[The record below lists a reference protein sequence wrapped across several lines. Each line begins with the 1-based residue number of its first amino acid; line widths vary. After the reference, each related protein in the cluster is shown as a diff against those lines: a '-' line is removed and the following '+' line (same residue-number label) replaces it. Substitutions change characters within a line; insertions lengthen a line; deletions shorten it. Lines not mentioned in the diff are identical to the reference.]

1 MKIPINLAS
10 QPFRRDRAM
19 VMASSV
25 VSLLLV
31 ATLGVLINL
40 ARQDNQQL
48 GDVRHEVAMLKQ
60 QVQAASDQQAKL
72 NAVIHKPENET
83 VLEQCVFLNTLL
95 LRKGIS
101 WNQIFSDLESTIPY
115 NVKLVR
121 IRPTVDSDGRVSLD
135 MIVAAE
141 TDVPM
146 VGALKAFEENPKF
159 GAVEWKTT
167 SPPSQT
173 EPLFR
178 LALNVTYAQKL

>member
-19 VMASSV
+19 IMASSAV
-25 VSLLLV
+25 CVLLV
-31 ATLGVLINL
+31 ATLGVLIAL
-40 ARQDNQQL
+40 ARQDTKQL
-48 GDVRHEVAMLKQ
+48 GDVRHEVGTLKQ
-60 QVQAASDQQAKL
+60 QIQTVSTEQAKL

-83 VLEQCVFLNTLL
+83 VLERSVFINTLL

-101 WNQIFSDLESTIPY
+101 WNQIFTDLEKTIPY

-121 IRPTVDSDGRVSLD
+121 VRPTVDDQGHVTLD
-135 MIVAAE
+135 MIVASE
-141 TDVPM
+141 TNGPA
-146 VGALKAFEENPKF
+146 VGALKAFQENPLF
-159 GAVEWKTT
+159 GAVEWKTIT
-167 SPPSQT
+167 PPSQT